1 MWDSGISLGH
11 LIFSSILEVCGVV
24 FALNIM
30 YHCFFVIFFLFFLC
44 APLFILLNLFS
55 LVDLCDFPQEYEA
68 NAVQQQVSR
77 TPQKIIFKGLSLFP
91 CFLVA
96 YIYFSQKINGSSYDS
111 YPCDNVATIPWLLG
125 YSDLLLTNNG
135 YETLSQK
142 KGKTNKQTNKL
153 RLQEILN
160 MCALQV
166 DVLKLEVTTLWGAA
180 RLLCLV
186 SVQIYTIN
194 NKIKLTGFGS
204 LFCLH
209 R

>member
-96 YIYFSQKINGSSYDS
+96 YIYCSQKINGSSYNS

-142 KGKTNKQTNKL
+142 KGKTIKQTNK
-153 RLQEILN
+153 QT
-160 MCALQV
+160 
-166 DVLKLEVTTLWGAA
+166 KVTRDFKHVCSSSW
-180 RLLCLV
+180 CP
-186 SVQIYTIN
+186 
-194 NKIKLTGFGS
+194 
-204 LFCLH
+204 
-209 R
+209 